1 MRRGEGYRKV
11 YIQTLSVLLPL
22 FYQEAFN
29 LIVYEPLSFP
39 HHMVLLTFNYD
50 NISVFVLHSPFM

>member
-1 MRRGEGYRKV
+1 M